1 MDKDGVY
8 RCSWTAPVAPA
19 NSHGGGVTGQFPHY
33 GPGEVQRGRSRLSA
47 QESGSLPLPPPPIAR
62 DPVAAAEIC
71 LGAQGCW
78 QPLGTRR
85 QHCRLAN
92 PAPPYPQGGAPRPR
106 QPGHSRGTHHP
117 GHSEVNFHNRNTTS
131 RGKQPRERKQKLYR
145 SYKVAKRWLLLLEVP
160 RRGYA
165 VNQGQLLLVPGLGP
179 LSKS

>member
-106 QPGHSRGTHHP
+106 QPGHSRGTLTTLVTQKSISTTGTPPP
-117 GHSEVNFHNRNTTS
+117 GESS
-131 RGKQPRERKQKLYR
+131 PGKE
-145 SYKVAKRWLLLLEVP
+145 
-160 RRGYA
+160 
-165 VNQGQLLLVPGLGP
+165 N
-179 LSKS
+179 KSCTGATK